1 MPPSLAERHGSS
13 PVIEISQVSADS
25 PAANAGIH
33 PGDLLVTIDG
43 SRMTGVPDV
52 QAAMEA
58 DAIDSRIVVTVLRD
72 GLERQLVVV
81 PRELES

>member
-1 MPPSLAERHGSS
+1 M
-13 PVIEISQVSADS
+13 
-25 PAANAGIH
+25 
-33 PGDLLVTIDG
+33 DG

-81 PRELES
+81 PRELGS